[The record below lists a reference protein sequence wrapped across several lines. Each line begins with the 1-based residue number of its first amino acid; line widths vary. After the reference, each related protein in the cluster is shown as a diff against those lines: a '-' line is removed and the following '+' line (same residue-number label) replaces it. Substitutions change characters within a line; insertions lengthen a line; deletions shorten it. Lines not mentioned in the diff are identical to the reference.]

1 MHTGGER
8 LLDRLWRMVGC
19 PYLSDLRLDPARLE
33 ALCRAV
39 RETPEEAFP
48 SEQWR
53 EALDYLVGEAPAE
66 DPAPRD
72 RLLCGLE
79 ERRRNSPLDK
89 DGLG

>member
-1 MHTGGER
+1 MVCTQGAKGCWIGSGG
-8 LLDRLWRMVGC
+8 WSG
-19 PYLSDLRLDPARLE
+19 ARICRTCGWT
-33 ALCRAV
+33 LCRAV

-48 SEQWR
+48 PEQWR

-79 ERRRNSPLDK
+79 ERRKNSPLDK